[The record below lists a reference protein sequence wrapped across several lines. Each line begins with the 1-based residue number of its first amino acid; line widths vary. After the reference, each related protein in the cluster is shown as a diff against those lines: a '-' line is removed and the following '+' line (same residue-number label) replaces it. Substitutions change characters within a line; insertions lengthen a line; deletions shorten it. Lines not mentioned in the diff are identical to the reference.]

1 MKNDNKALA
10 NQFLDLSWRKG
21 NLQQLKDIS
30 TDNFYYQT
38 TFTDDIL
45 SLEQYFDYIV
55 TFRTSMPDI
64 MLHIEETM
72 SEGNRVMTHISFS
85 GTVKEAFYG
94 IPATDN
100 IIAFT
105 AVSLWDIKNGKVAS
119 LNSLIDIR
127 GIEDQLKTRLSKPPI
142 MV

>member
-1 MKNDNKALA
+1 MKNDNKELVS
-10 NQFLDLSWRKG
+10 QFLDLSWRKG
-21 NLQQLKDIS
+21 NIQQLKAIS

-38 TFTDDIL
+38 TFTDEIL
-45 SLEQYFDYIV
+45 SLEQYFEYIV

-85 GTVKEAFYG
+85 GTVKEPFYG

-105 AVSLWDIKNGKVAS
+105 AVSLWDIKHDKIAS
-119 LNSLIDIR
+119 LNTLIDIR
-127 GIEDQLKTRLSKPPI
+127 GIEHQLKTRLKKPPAI
-142 MV
+142 L